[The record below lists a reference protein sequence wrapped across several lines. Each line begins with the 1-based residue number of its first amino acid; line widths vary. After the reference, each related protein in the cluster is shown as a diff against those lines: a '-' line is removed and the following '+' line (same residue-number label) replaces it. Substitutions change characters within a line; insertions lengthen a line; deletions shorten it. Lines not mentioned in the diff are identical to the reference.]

1 MENFRLVISKVRTFY
16 KIDKETKINFIKA
29 YIYSGVARVFIIFMP
44 FNRLRKIMGKYKKES
59 NEIVDVNT
67 HKIAKKIGW
76 AVSEAARYTPWNS
89 KCLVQALTTQ
99 RMMKEKGISTTIY
112 LGVSKGK
119 DNEMLAHAWI
129 RCGSYIITGGAN
141 KNEYVVVAKFTN

>member
-1 MENFRLVISKVRTFY
+1 MENFRLVISKLRTFF

-29 YIYSGVARVFIIFMP
+29 YIYSGVARIFIIFMP
-44 FNRLRKIMGKYKKES
+44 FNRLRRIMGKYKEES

-67 HKIAKKIGW
+67 YKIARKIGW
-76 AVSEAARYTPWNS
+76 VVSEAARYTPWNS

-99 RMMKEKGISTTIY
+99 KMMREKGIATTIY
-112 LGVSKGK
+112 LGVRKGK

-141 KNEYVVVAKFTN
+141 ENEYVVVAKFTN

>member
-1 MENFRLVISKVRTFY
+1 MENFRLVISKLRTFF

-29 YIYSGVARVFIIFMP
+29 YIYSGVARIFIIFMP
-44 FNRLRKIMGKYKKES
+44 FNILRRIMGKYKEES

-67 HKIAKKIGW
+67 YKIARKIGW
-76 AVSEAARYTPWNS
+76 VVSEAARYTPWNS

-99 RMMKEKGISTTIY
+99 RMMREKGIATTIY
-112 LGVSKGK
+112 LGVRKGK

-141 KNEYVVVAKFTN
+141 ENEYVVVAKFTN